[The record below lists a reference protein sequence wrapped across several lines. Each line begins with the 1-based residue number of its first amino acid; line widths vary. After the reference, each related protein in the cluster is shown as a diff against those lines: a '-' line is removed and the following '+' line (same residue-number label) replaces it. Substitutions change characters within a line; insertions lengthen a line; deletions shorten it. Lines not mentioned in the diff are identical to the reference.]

1 MQLGKYLGVPVT
13 GKSPRREDYQYIIDQ
28 VSSRLVAWKA
38 NHLSFAG
45 RVTLAKSVIEAIPIY
60 PMMTNRIPN
69 ACLEEIQKLQRRFI
83 WGHTDDSRKYHA
95 VSWNIITKPKCIGGL
110 GMRRLDTM
118 NQACLA
124 KLGWKLYIG
133 ADELWCDVLRGKYDC
148 RNFKGV
154 SRASASSL
162 WKNIVKLRPN
172 LKQYCFWAIGNGTGV
187 EAWHDAWIGVGL
199 RVAELDI
206 NIPEN
211 LLHVKVSEL
220 VYRLV
225 PNKK

>member
-1 MQLGKYLGVPVT
+1 
-13 GKSPRREDYQYIIDQ
+13 
-28 VSSRLVAWKA
+28 
-38 NHLSFAG
+38 
-45 RVTLAKSVIEAIPIY
+45 
-60 PMMTNRIPN
+60 
-69 ACLEEIQKLQRRFI
+69 
-83 WGHTDDSRKYHA
+83 
-95 VSWNIITKPKCIGGL
+95 
-110 GMRRLDTM
+110 M

-187 EAWHDAWIGVGL
+187 EAWHDVWIDVGL

-220 VYRLV
+220 VDNDGRWNWNRINIVNRINAILPPHVDKGEISY
-225 PNKK
+225 